1 MPSYDSG
8 YESLLQ
14 GVSQQTP
21 IKRVQGQIS
30 EQLNMVSDALTGLR
44 RRKGFQFVNTLP
56 RNPDPKKDTVAGVL
70 RDSKIN
76 AETTY
81 WDYMHVSGAEYLI
94 SVETITGTLTVYSDK
109 GVLVGNLQSDY
120 LKGSPD
126 RLASTTVSGYGF
138 ILNKDKIVEEASYQD
153 RVRRTE
159 GFLDFIA
166 GELDYYWTVTFKDY
180 VWEGTKAKLNIL
192 NYNMHNDN
200 GVAADNTYQTI
211 IGTLEVDTSGDR
223 NKDIIALDKA
233 WDYERDVANST
244 KLTRYGLV
252 VSPNTGKWYGFDITN
267 AFGVTARGMAMQ
279 IQQAWV
285 NSNQASPIKD
295 KYNIFADGG
304 SALYLLAK
312 PKETNTLLRVE
323 TSAKSSILRTSGLS
337 TVYAV
342 AESDKLPVHL
352 PADADGTIIT
362 VGFNVETA
370 KYYQYDHNSQS
381 WQECTEKGD
390 VKVFKNMP
398 FVFELESSIEKQ
410 QAYISTLGK
419 SEVFNDF
426 SDFTLRQPVITTT
439 LRLPD
444 GKETVTGSYWFGRH
458 VGNAINNPTPEFVG
472 TNFTG
477 IGGYQG
483 RLVLL
488 NGSYVHL
495 SASNKFHE
503 FTRKSLTAIEDDDAI
518 HVASVNASGLEFQ
531 HAIEFN
537 KDLVLISE
545 STQAVISGSNYTL
558 TPKNT
563 SIHRSG
569 VAPIDCRARPVMV
582 GKDLL
587 YGVLNNSGYSQVGQL
602 QVNNLVEN
610 QFNPFI
616 LSQHLPKYYK
626 GSFNFIAGTALSG
639 TCVFGSKASKE
650 LLVWQYLTNS
660 NEVVQSSFSKW
671 SVPYEIQYCWF
682 NADFLY
688 CLLYTSDEYILCRL
702 STTKGGDDTPYLDL
716 WQHPVFNSDDVLQV
730 PKYMSNYAPKYL
742 LCVYDNSNLHLDKVG
757 LDKNLKVVRSF
768 KDLSAAQLVIGVPYE
783 SRWAPTPPSM
793 LDNKGILISEHASLI
808 RYILTLKDSGV
819 FTVKVS
825 DKLGDVYT
833 DSSTALT
840 WSNTVL
846 GKSRINPDDSVV
858 IPCRTL
864 AHDTGCVFSTS
875 DVYDHNVV
883 SLGYTVKVAQKRKRY
898 PY

>member
-1 MPSYDSG
+1 MTVYDSG

-21 IKRVQGQIS
+21 IKRINGQLS

-44 RRKGFQFVNTLP
+44 RRKGFQFIRILK
-56 RNPDPKKDTVAGVL
+56 RNPNLTENTDEGNVI
-70 RDSKIN
+70 DSKIG
-76 AETTY
+76 AGTTY

-94 SVETITGTLTVYSDK
+94 SVECITGTLTVYSDK
-109 GVLVGNLQSDY
+109 GVVVGQLQDDY
-120 LKGSPD
+120 LKGKPD
-126 RLASTTVSGYGF
+126 RLASATVSGYGF
-138 ILNKDKIVEEASYQD
+138 ILNKDKIVEEVSYQNKT
-153 RVRRTE
+153 RLAE
-159 GFLDFIA
+159 GFLDFIS
-166 GELDYYWTVTFKDY
+166 GEVDYYWTVTFKDY
-180 VWEGTKAKLNIL
+180 VWEGNTAKVNIL
-192 NYNMHNDN
+192 HYNMHNDN
-200 GVAADNTYQTI
+200 GVAGDNTYQTI
-211 IGTLEVDTSGDR
+211 TGTLSTTTTGDR
-223 NKDIIALDKA
+223 GKDIIALDKI
-233 WDYERDVANST
+233 WDFERDTDNST
-244 KLTRYGLV
+244 NLKSYSLK
-252 VSPNTGKWYGFDITN
+252 VSPNNGKWYGFDIN
-267 AFGVTARGMAMQ
+267 KAFGVTSRGMAMQ

-285 NSNQASPIKD
+285 NKEQTSPVKD
-295 KYNIFADGG
+295 KYNIFADGS
-304 SALYLLAK
+304 SALYFLAK
-312 PKETNTLLRVE
+312 AKETNAILKVE
-323 TSAKSSILRTSGLS
+323 TSAKGSILRASGLS
-337 TVYAV
+337 TVYTV

-352 PADADGTIIT
+352 PADADSTIVT
-362 VGFNVETA
+362 VGFNVDTA
-370 KYYQYDHNSQS
+370 KYYQYEHNSQS
-381 WQECTEKGD
+381 WQECTERGD
-390 VKVFKNMP
+390 VKVFNNMP

-419 SEVFNDF
+419 SEVFLDF
-426 SDFTLRQPVITTT
+426 SDFTLRKPTISTT
-439 LRLPD
+439 LRLAD
-444 GKETVTGSYWFGRH
+444 GKKTVTGSYWFGRH

-518 HVASVNASGLEFQ
+518 HVASINASGLEFQ

-569 VAPIDCRARPVMV
+569 VAPIDCSARPIIV

-626 GSFNFIAGTALSG
+626 GNFNFIAGTALSG
-639 TCVFGSKASKE
+639 TCVFGSKSNKD
-650 LLVWQYLTNS
+650 LLVWQYLNNS
-660 NEVVQSSFSKW
+660 NEVVHSSFSKW
-671 SVPYEIQYCWF
+671 SLPYEVQYCWF

-688 CLLYTSDEYILCRL
+688 CLIYTSNEYILCRL

-716 WQHPVFNSDDVLQV
+716 WQHPKFESNGTLIPAS
-730 PKYMSNYAPKYL
+730 YMQEYL
-742 LCVYDNSNLHLDKVG
+742 LCCYDYSALHLDKVG
-757 LDKNLKVVRSF
+757 LDSNLKVVRSF
-768 KDLSAAQLVIGVPYE
+768 KNLSTNELVIGIPYE
-783 SRWAPTPPSM
+783 SKWSPTPPSAV
-793 LDNKGILISEHASLI
+793 DNKGITISEHASLI

-819 FTVKVS
+819 FNIRVS
-825 DKLGDVYT
+825 DKLGEVYT
-833 DSSTALT
+833 DISTALT
-840 WSNTVL
+840 WSNTVP
-846 GKSRINPDDSVV
+846 GKSRINPDDSVI

-864 AHDTGCVFSTS
+864 AHDTTIIFSTNS
-875 DVYDHNVV
+875 VYDHNII
-883 SLGYTVKVAQKRKRY
+883 SLGYTIKLAQKRKRY